1 MPNLSRFNRPIKTFL
16 SSSPSLVTDPLSAG
30 FLMAKT
36 LMMLDDG
43 SSQHRYSV
51 VESASAK
58 VPKCQA
64 HFQCGFCNR
73 ATYWI
78 SPSRFSLF
86 YGSREISVR
95 GRIRSLSPLAAS
107 FWSSPVCEGTVL
119 EKARCQSRQQ
129 FPLAIGSIEKV

>member
-1 MPNLSRFNRPIKTFL
+1 
-16 SSSPSLVTDPLSAG
+16 
-30 FLMAKT
+30 LMAKT

-64 HFQCGFCNR
+64 HFRCGFCNR

-95 GRIRSLSPLAAS
+95 VVYDPFLPWRPASGPPPFVKELFWRRLGASHGSNFHWRLAVS
-107 FWSSPVCEGTVL
+107 KRCNEGKGV
-119 EKARCQSRQQ
+119 
-129 FPLAIGSIEKV
+129 G